1 MTNPSDLSTANSPKD
16 LRQELLESIDE
27 AEWEW
32 LQPHLERD
40 SLVLVHSQLALVDVG
55 IALAGDNAIAV
66 QHWIA
71 EALISKPSPEQGQTW
86 TAQKRFQALIIQPY
100 VLIQEL

>member
-1 MTNPSDLSTANSPKD
+1 MTDSENSSTANSPKD
-16 LRQELLESIDE
+16 LRKELLETLDE

-40 SLVLVHSQLALVDVG
+40 VLVLVVAPLALIDVG
-55 IALAGDNAIAV
+55 TALAADNAIAV
-66 QHWIA
+66 QRWID
-71 EALISKPSPEQGQTW
+71 EALVSKPTLEQYQTW
-86 TAQKRFQALIIQPY
+86 LPTKRFQALIIQPY